1 MDDEVSNLAF
11 HDLTSPPADLPATL
25 KRLLGLNLNFCPTP
39 RQLST
44 TDLLEQLPDFVRS
57 LRLRYLFRKNDN
69 KTFTKSSI
77 YVKNAAF
84 QPPPCPPAIE
94 ATLQTI
100 EQRLQVTTL
109 VSKRYFNMTRT
120 QRNLLKTLMFRHDL
134 KILLTDKNL
143 GPAVMTSTQYVDF
156 CLDHLQDTTTY
167 RNIQAPP
174 EAILRLLKSTVRKY
188 YERMF
193 QRYGYDENWKDTAI
207 ITHKIDARSL
217 NVFYALAKIHKPQLA
232 PRPIVSNA
240 NGVLLG
246 LSKWLDYQLQPLLK
260 ASASYLKNSDQLLT
274 DLAALQVTPHDQI
287 LTFDVVSLYTSIP
300 IDYALETFA
309 RILNDHHWKT
319 AILEGLHLI
328 LRFNY
333 FQFGDTM
340 WHQVTGTAMGT
351 PVAPAFASL
360 YLAYFESQLTPEF
373 QASLVYFCRYI
384 DDGLI
389 IWRPRT
395 EDPFALKRF
404 FAKFT
409 RLSRLK
415 FTHEQSLTEVPFL
428 DLWIIKTG
436 NGLRTK
442 THQKALNLYLYLPAA
457 SAHPPGVL
465 KGLIY
470 GLVKKYAMQNPDA
483 TDFKSIVNL
492 LLQRLQSRGYRASK
506 LLPIFRAALEE
517 IRAPRPRTSKIFFK
531 VPYDPNGP
539 SGTELKRLLDVQALE
554 TETKKFG
561 IDQVSLCYL
570 KPPTLKRKLCPTRL
584 PPTFSPS
591 PADRL
596 ALRSRKR
603 KRSDCTE
610 DGE

>member
-1 MDDEVSNLAF
+1 MDNEVSKLAF

-39 RQLST
+39 RRLST
-44 TDLLEQLPDFVRS
+44 TDLLEQLPGFVRS

-77 YVKNAAF
+77 YVKNEAF
-84 QPPPCPPAIE
+84 EPPPLPPAIE

-100 EQRLQVTTL
+100 KQRFQVTTL
-109 VSKRYFNMTRT
+109 VSKRHFNMTKT
-120 QRNLLKTLMFRHDL
+120 QRDLLKTLMFWHDL
-134 KILLTDKNL
+134 KVLLTDKNL
-143 GPAVMTSTQYVDF
+143 GPAIMTSTQYVDF

-167 RNIQAPP
+167 RNIHAPP
-174 EAILRLLKSTVRKY
+174 EAILRLLKSTARKY

-193 QRYGYDENWKDTAI
+193 QRYGYDENWKDTTI
-207 ITHKIDARSL
+207 ITYKIDARSL

-232 PRPIVSNA
+232 LRPIVSNA

-246 LSKWLDYQLQPLLK
+246 LSRWLDYQLQPLLK
-260 ASASYLKNSDQLLT
+260 TSASYLKNSDQLLT
-274 DLAALQVTPHDQI
+274 DLAALQVMPQDVI

-309 RILNDHHWKT
+309 KILVEHRWKE
-319 AILEGLHLI
+319 ALLEGLHLI

-360 YLAYFESQLTPEF
+360 YLAYFEAQLALEF
-373 QASLVYFCRYI
+373 QASFMYFRRYI

-395 EDPFALKRF
+395 EDPFELQRF

-415 FTHEQSLTEVPFL
+415 FTHERSMTEAPFL
-428 DLWIIKTG
+428 DLWIIKTDD
-436 NGLRTK
+436 GLRTK

-470 GLVKKYAMQNPDA
+470 GLVKKYAMQNPD
-483 TDFKSIVNL
+483 TNDFKSIVNL

-517 IRAPRPRTSKIFFK
+517 TRAPRPRTPKVFFK

-539 SGTELKRLLDVQALE
+539 SGTELKRLLDIQALE

-596 ALRSRKR
+596 VLRSRQR
-603 KRSDCTE
+603 RRSECTE
-610 DGE
+610 DGG

>member
-1 MDDEVSNLAF
+1 VDHEVSNLAF
-11 HDLTSPPADLPATL
+11 HDLTSSSANLPATL

-39 RQLST
+39 RHIST
-44 TDLLEQLPDFVRS
+44 TDLLQRLPDFARS
-57 LRLRYLFRKNDN
+57 IRLRYLFRNN
-69 KTFTKSSI
+69 NTTFTKSSI
-77 YVKNAAF
+77 YVKNEGF
-84 QPPPCPPAIE
+84 QPPPCPPVIE
-94 ATLQTI
+94 ATIQAI
-100 EQRLQVTTL
+100 EKRLQSSSWI
-109 VSKRYFNMTRT
+109 SKRHFNMTRN
-120 QRNLLKTLMFRHDL
+120 QRELLKALMFRHDI
-134 KILLTDKNL
+134 KVLLTDKNL
-143 GPAVMTSTQYVDF
+143 GPAIMTSTQYVDF
-156 CLDHLQDTTTY
+156 CLDHLQDTSTY

-174 EAILRLLKSTVRKY
+174 DAIVKLMKSTLKKY
-188 YERMF
+188 YKRIF
-193 QRYGYDENWKDTAI
+193 QRHGYDMDWDDTAI
-207 ITHKIDARSL
+207 ICHQVDSRTV

-232 PRPIVSNA
+232 LRPIVSNA

-246 LSKWLDYQLQPLLK
+246 LSKWLDYHLQPLLK
-260 ASASYLKNSDQLLT
+260 ASTSYLKSSDQLLT
-274 DLAALQVTPHDQI
+274 DFANLQVMPQDQI

-309 RILNDHHWKT
+309 KILDDHRWKE

-360 YLAYFESQLTPEF
+360 YLAHFEIQLAQEF
-373 QASLVYFCRYI
+373 QLSLVYFRRYI

-389 IWRPRT
+389 IWRHRT
-395 EDPFALKRF
+395 EDPYALQRF

-415 FTHEQSLTEVPFL
+415 FTHESSPTEVPFL
-428 DLWIIKTG
+428 DLWIIKTKD
-436 NGLRTK
+436 GLRTK

-470 GLVKKYAMQNPDA
+470 GLVKKYALQNPDPD
-483 TDFKSIVNL
+483 DFKVIVNL
-492 LLQRLQSRGYRASK
+492 LLKRLQARGYRAAL
-506 LLPIFRAALEE
+506 LLPIFRAALEATK
-517 IRAPRPRTSKIFFK
+517 APRQPTTKVFFK
-531 VPYDPNGP
+531 IPYDPNGP
-539 SGTELKRLLDVQALE
+539 SSGELKKLLDVEAIE
-554 TETKKFG
+554 AETKKFG

-584 PPTFSPS
+584 PPTFSPT
-591 PADRL
+591 PATRL

-603 KRSDCTE
+603 KRPDCTE
-610 DGE
+610 GGE

>member
-1 MDDEVSNLAF
+1 MDNEISNLAF

-39 RQLST
+39 RRLST
-44 TDLLEQLPDFVRS
+44 TDLLERLPDFVRS

-69 KTFTKSSI
+69 KPFTKTSI
-77 YVKNAAF
+77 YVKNEAF
-84 QPPPCPPAIE
+84 QPPPCTPAIE

-109 VSKRYFNMTRT
+109 VSKRRFNMTKT
-120 QRNLLKTLMFRHDL
+120 QRDLLKTLMFRHDL
-134 KILLTDKNL
+134 KVLLTDKNL

-174 EAILRLLKSTVRKY
+174 EAILKLLKSTVRKY
-188 YERMF
+188 YQRIF
-193 QRYGYDENWKDTAI
+193 QRHGYDNDWKDTAI
-207 ITHKIDARSL
+207 ICHNIDARTV
-217 NVFYALAKIHKPQLA
+217 NVFYALAKIHKPKLA
-232 PRPIVSNA
+232 LRPIVSNA

-260 ASASYLKNSDQLLT
+260 TSASYLKNSDQLLT
-274 DLAALQVTPHDQI
+274 DFTTFQVAAQDQI
-287 LTFDVVSLYTSIP
+287 LTFDVVSLYTTIP

-309 RILNDHHWKT
+309 KILAGHRWKE

-340 WHQVTGTAMGT
+340 WHQITGTAMGT

-360 YLAYFESQLTPEF
+360 YLAHFETQLIPEF
-373 QASLVYFCRYI
+373 ETSVVYFRRYI

-389 IWRPRT
+389 IWHPRT

-415 FTHEQSLTEVPFL
+415 FTHEQSLTKAPFL
-428 DLWIIKTG
+428 DLWIIKTE
-436 NGLRTK
+436 NGLQTK

-470 GLVKKYAMQNPDA
+470 GLVKKYAMQNPDPS
-483 TDFKSIVNL
+483 DFKSIVNL
-492 LLQRLQSRGYRASK
+492 LLQRLQCRGYRAAQ
-506 LLPIFRAALEE
+506 LLPIFRAALEAT
-517 IRAPRPRTSKIFFK
+517 RAPRQPTTKVFFK
-531 VPYDPNGP
+531 VPFDPNGP
-539 SGTELKRLLDVQALE
+539 SSADLKRLLDVEAIE
-554 TETKKFG
+554 AETKKFG
-561 IDQVSLCYL
+561 VDQVSLCYL

-584 PPTFSPS
+584 PPTFSPT
-591 PADRL
+591 PASRL
-596 ALRSRKR
+596 ALRTRKR
-603 KRSDCTE
+603 KRSECTE
-610 DGE
+610 AGG